1 MARLKRE
8 TVHRRARREIF
19 KGLLA
24 YNRSAGGEFGHKSV
38 TITLRE
44 RGRIVGGLAG
54 EIFFGWLYV
63 SLLWISE
70 EYRGRG
76 FGSKLMKA
84 AEKEARRRGVKQVWL
99 DTFSFQAPA
108 FYRKLGYRACG
119 RRKDFPAG
127 HTRTFL
133 TKAL

>member
-1 MARLKRE
+1 MARLKVE
-8 TVHRRARREIF
+8 ATHGRARREIL

-24 YNRSAGGEFGHKSV
+24 YNRRAAGELGHRSV

-63 SLLWISE
+63 SLLWISDD
-70 EYRGRG
+70 YRGQG
-76 FGSKLMKA
+76 FGSKLMEA
-84 AEKEARRRGVKQVWL
+84 AEKEARRHGIKRAWV
-99 DTFSFQAPA
+99 DTFTFQAPG
-108 FYRKLGYRACG
+108 FYRKLGYRAFG
-119 RRKDFPAG
+119 QLKDFPAG
-127 HTRTFL
+127 HNRTFL

>member
-1 MARLKRE
+1 MAPSVE
-8 TVHRRARREIF
+8 TTHGRARR
-19 KGLLA
+19 
-24 YNRSAGGEFGHKSV
+24 KSGAPRLQQARRRRVGQEV

-44 RGRIVGGLAG
+44 RGKIVGGVAG

-70 EYRGRG
+70 DYRGRG

-84 AEKEARRRGVKQVWL
+84 AEKALRRRGVKHAWL

-108 FYRKLGYRACG
+108 FYRKLGYREFG
-119 RRKDFPAG
+119 RLKNFPAG
-127 HTRTFL
+127 HVRSFL

>member
-1 MARLKRE
+1 MARLKVE
-8 TVHRRARREIF
+8 TIHGRARREIL

-24 YNRSAGGEFGHKSV
+24 YNKGAAGEFGHKRV

-44 RGRIVGGLAG
+44 RGKIVGGLAG

-63 SLLWISE
+63 SLFWISE
-70 EYRGRG
+70 DYRGRG

-84 AEKEARRRGVKQVWL
+84 AEKEARRRGVKHAWL

-108 FYRKLGYRACG
+108 FYRKLGYREFG
-119 RRKDFPAG
+119 RLKNFPAG
-127 HTRTFL
+127 HVRSFL